1 MSAGA
6 VTLNGASAHSVPASN
21 NETCAQSAVSEMHD
35 KVLHQFAQFETS
47 RRLIACLVNEGMIDA
62 SVDQSGYLNLRQPKE
77 SKESKESKGPTVRVG
92 LTGDAAKEWLEST
105 SKPYLQPSELSVP
118 IMIRREQDGQA
129 EDVAE
134 TDPTVLFSLM
144 SPWFTTENTSQEAI
158 DTITRQLKSSAENQG
173 TADYVWDISQVIQL
187 LTIHPQRSGSIWP
200 SISTCQPSPIRP
212 SSGSRAS

>member
-6 VTLNGASAHSVPASN
+6 VTLNSASAHSVSASSN
-21 NETCAQSAVSEMHD
+21 DTCAQSAISEMHD

-62 SVDQSGYLNLRQPKE
+62 SVDQSGYLNLRQPNV
-77 SKESKESKGPTVRVG
+77 SKGSKGLTVRVG
-92 LTGDAAKEWLEST
+92 LTGDAAREWLEST

-173 TADYVWDISQVIQL
+173 TADYKWDRSQVIQS
-187 LTIHPQRSGSIWP
+187 LTIPLQRSGSIWP
-200 SISTCQPSPIRP
+200 STNTCQPSPTQP
-212 SSGSRAS
+212 SCGSRAS